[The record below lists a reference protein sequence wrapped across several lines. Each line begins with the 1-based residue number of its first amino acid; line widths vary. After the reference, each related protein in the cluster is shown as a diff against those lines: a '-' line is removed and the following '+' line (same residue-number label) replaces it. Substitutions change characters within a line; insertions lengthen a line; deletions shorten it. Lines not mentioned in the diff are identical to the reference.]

1 MLIYLLKLQPFG
13 QRKEEQET
21 NKVTMR

>member
-1 MLIYLLKLQPFG
+1 LLKLQLFG

-21 NKVTMR
+21 NKLTMR